1 LGDGE
6 NITRSVY
13 VWVCEGTWR
22 AAVDAARRLAPPGAR
37 FTLLHV
43 TSAEVEDAARGAYA
57 GLFGR
62 GGRDPA
68 ARLAGEV
75 AAAAARLLEAA
86 ADRLG
91 RDCERLS
98 LQGRT
103 ERVVVAASADADLL
117 IAARDGDQ
125 ARLGPRSL
133 GRATRFVVDHAA
145 CPVLLVWP
153 GTTPG
158 ISSIPPPP
166 HSHLPPPPHPH
177 SPPPRPP
184 LPPPPHHP
192 SPPGH

>member
-1 LGDGE
+1 MGDDG

-22 AAVDAARRLAPPGAR
+22 AAVDAALRLAPPGAR

-43 TSAEVEDAARGAYA
+43 TSAEVEEAARGAYA

-68 ARLAGEV
+68 ARLAEEV
-75 AAAAARLLEAA
+75 AASAAQLLEAA

-91 RDCERLS
+91 QDCDRLD

-166 HSHLPPPPHPH
+166 PPSHPH
-177 SPPPRPP
+177 SSPPRPP
-184 LPPPPHHP
+184 LSPPPHHP